1 MNVAIQKCWRQTARA
16 RYTTADRWCIVRPR
30 LQDISTSDTLKQV
43 HYDLPHEWN
52 VGDATSQ
59 RWGYLGKVTV
69 TP

>member
-1 MNVAIQKCWRQTARA
+1 M
-16 RYTTADRWCIVRPR
+16 RPR